1 MKVFSLHNRFVPTIA
16 TKAVIINR
24 WAVTLTLFIKSFV
37 GTVNWAGIITQMNLK
52 MWTMYWTKV
61 EKPSRTSL
69 WCCSFLCCTQWVLV
83 SGMTIQTNALQNY
96 FPIPYQER
104 GQLLGLSGY
113 PPTRKQKNL
122 AQQMQKNTCFW
133 MHWKQLTRL
142 GVWHSGF
149 RIKHFK
155 TSNSKAR
162 ALLHC
167 FKRTRNA
174 FKQESSGFGQL
185 V

>member
-1 MKVFSLHNRFVPTIA
+1 MLTIA

-52 MWTMYWTKV
+52 MWTMYWTKA

-69 WCCSFLCCTQWVLV
+69 WCCFFYVVQSESWFQVWPFK
-83 SGMTIQTNALQNY
+83 QTHFKITSLYLIKNEANCWGFRDIHLREN
-96 FPIPYQER
+96 R
-104 GQLLGLSGY
+104 KTWLS
-113 PPTRKQKNL
+113 RCK
-122 AQQMQKNTCFW
+122 KNTCFW
-133 MHWKQLTRL
+133 KHWKQLTRL

-155 TSNSKAR
+155 TSNSKTR